1 MGKLKIV
8 VNGCSYTYGAES
20 VIPGVQTHEDNFN
33 NSYPI
38 LLDKKLKN
46 GKVINLAAC
55 GKSNATIFCQTINYL
70 FDNPYQNND
79 IVFIIQWTWPERWP
93 RFRGKRDT
101 NEGRDLL
108 QGLWLEDN
116 SAHSMNLKEEG
127 YINELNFQA
136 CENLTYSYICALMN
150 MFDNMNIRHLHYM
163 STSIESHLP
172 KFWLDLLP
180 DLLKPDLS
188 PKFQSGPHREFI
200 KYNLDNLIN
209 KIRNHDGFVMDNWSS
224 HMMEKNKEKYVY
236 NSGEGEGIQH
246 PDKQSHQEWTD
257 ELIEILLNKGY
268 ISSEEI
274 L

>member
-1 MGKLKIV
+1 
-8 VNGCSYTYGAES
+8 
-20 VIPGVQTHEDNFN
+20 
-33 NSYPI
+33 
-38 LLDKKLKN
+38 
-46 GKVINLAAC
+46 
-55 GKSNATIFCQTINYL
+55 
-70 FDNPYQNND
+70 
-79 IVFIIQWTWPERWP
+79 
-93 RFRGKRDT
+93 
-101 NEGRDLL
+101 
-108 QGLWLEDN
+108 
-116 SAHSMNLKEEG
+116 MNLKEEG

-180 DLLKPDLS
+180 DRLKPDLS

-209 KIRNHDGFVMDNWSS
+209 KIRNHDNFVMDNWAVY
-224 HMMEKNKEKYVY
+224 MMKKNKIKSRKKGT
-236 NSGEGEGIQH
+236 NH
-246 PDKQSHQEWTD
+246 PDKHSHQEWTD